1 MEFGA
6 YCTCKLY
13 KYFCNFVTLIWRKNA
28 KYNERVKTLPLTP
41 TWKILR
47 EINLIYSWRNHFTV
61 WKSNTMWLRFILK
74 IQHFFRQINVFT
86 KETKELIS
94 RNFFLSDSVLSYFST
109 VHLLHQLIWRK
120 ICKTIARQKLLG
132 FLCTYIRDKSIHF
145 VFNITNCRRILTE
158 KWEKRPLL
166 HWIWQKNG

>member
-1 MEFGA
+1 MISFLNCGIPCNFEMEFGA

-74 IQHFFRQINVFT
+74 IQHFFRQINILPSNQTLYTV
-86 KETKELIS
+86 
-94 RNFFLSDSVLSYFST
+94 RHSYLNNHSIKYCTRFVQIWT
-109 VHLLHQLIWRK
+109 PHRVYKQQL
-120 ICKTIARQKLLG
+120 A
-132 FLCTYIRDKSIHF
+132 IH
-145 VFNITNCRRILTE
+145 NT
-158 KWEKRPLL
+158 
-166 HWIWQKNG
+166 